1 MAGDSCSSPISQPPI
16 GPNMLRT
23 TLLRHEPDP
32 SGPPPH
38 FDWLLEAAPGTPPEN
53 RAVPTFRCR
62 RRPDRLAIGET
73 IRLQLVDPHR
83 GWWLTRSILEEVALD
98 HPLGTAR
105 VIQSGSIDSE
115 PASLV
120 TSMESTVAWSQSR
133 IIMTYRLEKVGPLE
147 GLATRVAPFSMN
159 REPSPT
165 PVNGFSLL

>member
-1 MAGDSCSSPISQPPI
+1 
-16 GPNMLRT
+16 
-23 TLLRHEPDP
+23 
-32 SGPPPH
+32 
-38 FDWLLEAAPGTPPEN
+38 
-53 RAVPTFRCR
+53 
-62 RRPDRLAIGET
+62 
-73 IRLQLVDPHR
+73 LVDPHR

-120 TSMESTVAWSQSR
+120 TSMESTVSWSQSR

-147 GLATRVAPFSMN
+147 GLATRVAPFSMD